1 MVKPPISVVICTY
14 NRADYLRE
22 CLRALDSLE
31 YPSFEVV
38 VVDGPSTDDT
48 PQLLDRYAH
57 RIKLGKNATRNLSIS
72 RNVGIRLSCG
82 DIVAFVDDDGI
93 PATDWLSK
101 LALAYEDPKVGGA
114 GGRVVC
120 SDEGRTPQ
128 FSYGVLDIWGQVDAV
143 RSAPADFNSP
153 DGTTFSTLMGV
164 NSSFRRNVLE
174 EIGGFDETYNYFHDE
189 ADVVFR
195 TIKAGYKVDH
205 SVDTV
210 VTHQRA
216 PGGVRAGWLKAN
228 LDAVGQNTA
237 YFALKASEGKFGLW
251 RRLCCSVRST
261 LGHLKWAR
269 HLPARTFARVAF
281 RLCRGM
287 LKGVRLGLLAP
298 RKTLPPEELKVDL
311 PFKNFSLLAPTVPRK
326 RGLSIALATQDYL
339 PAGIGGIVRR
349 TATLA
354 TELARRGHE
363 PIIITRGKLPRT
375 RYYQGI
381 PVMEAPDPHLPELQY
396 LSERMASTR
405 NLSHTFGVRQV
416 AKELALAG
424 RADLLYAPL
433 WDVEG
438 YAVGLDGS
446 VPLVVDVVSQLK
458 TVMKTNGWPET
469 PDMTLMCKL
478 EKRLLEMEG
487 TRGITSASRAA
498 LETVKQLYNVSLDGK
513 PTQTVYCGVDIPEKL
528 PQRNPTR
535 TVRVLFVGRL
545 EKRKGIHTLFEAAA
559 TIIRKNRN
567 VEFIIV
573 GDDTLPNEEGVPY
586 KAAYRRLLRKT
597 GAWKKMTFLG
607 RVSDDR
613 LQQEYS
619 LCDIFVA
626 PSLYESFGIIYTE
639 AMAWGKPV
647 IGCRTGG
654 VPEVVEHEVC
664 GLLIQ
669 PGDADEL
676 AEAVLRLADSPDTR
690 RELGQHARE
699 RAGTKFSPAAQADAA
714 LEIFDRVL
722 SSRKR

>member
-1 MVKPPISVVICTY
+1 
-14 NRADYLRE
+14 
-22 CLRALDSLE
+22 LDCLE
-31 YPSFEVV
+31 YPNFEVV
-38 VVDGPSTDDT
+38 VVDGPSIDWTLE
-48 PQLLDRYAH
+48 LLGKYAH
-57 RIKLGKNATRNLSIS
+57 RIKIGKNPTRNLSIS
-72 RNVGIRLSCG
+72 RNIGITLSSG
-82 DIVAFVDDDGI
+82 EIVAFMDDDGV
-93 PATDWLSK
+93 PPPEWLS
-101 LALAYEDPKVGGA
+101 ALAASYEDPAVGAA
-114 GGRVVC
+114 GGEVVYE
-120 SDEGRTPQ
+120 DGKTLQ
-128 FSYGVLDIWGQVDAV
+128 FSHGLLSIWGQVDAI
-143 RSAPADFNSP
+143 RPEASEFTQA
-153 DGTTFSTLMGV
+153 DGTLFNTLMGV
-164 NSSFRRNVLE
+164 NSSFRRSVLE
-174 EIGGFDETYNYFHDE
+174 EIGGFDETYNYYHDE
-189 ADVVFR
+189 ADVCFR
-195 TIKAGYKVDH
+195 VNEAGYKVDH
-205 SVDTV
+205 GVDATV
-210 VTHQRA
+210 KHEHPVGDLR
-216 PGGVRAGWLKAN
+216 GGLLNAN
-228 LDAVGQNTA
+228 LEAISQNTV
-237 YFALKASEGKFGLW
+237 YFALKATEGRFNTLKRLKGALRSGLVHV
-251 RRLCCSVRST
+251 S
-261 LGHLKWAR
+261 WAR
-269 HLPARTFARVAF
+269 QLSLGVFARVNL
-281 RLCRGM
+281 RVWRGI
-287 LKGVRLGLLAP
+287 LRGIRLGFFGP
-298 RKTLPPEELKVDL
+298 RKTLPPEQLRVKL
-311 PFKNFSLLAPTVPRK
+311 PFKNFSLLVPTVPRK

-381 PVMEAPDPHLPELQY
+381 PVRETPDPYLPELQY

-405 NLSHTFGVRQV
+405 NLSHAFGVRRV

-438 YAVGLDGS
+438 YAAGLDGS

-469 PDMTLMCKL
+469 PDMTLMCEL

-487 TRGITSASRAA
+487 TRGITSASRVA

-513 PTQTVYCGVDIPEKL
+513 PTQTVYCGVDIPEEL
-528 PQRNPTR
+528 PQQNPTR

-573 GDDTLPNEEGVPY
+573 GDDTLPNEEGIPY
-586 KAAYRRLLRKT
+586 KVAYRKLLRKT
-597 GAWKKMTFLG
+597 GARKRMTFLG

-654 VPEVVEHEVC
+654 VPEVIEHEVC
-664 GLLIQ
+664 GLLIE
-669 PGDADEL
+669 PGNADEL
-676 AEAVLRLADSPDTR
+676 AEAVLRLADSPDAR
-690 RELGQHARE
+690 RELGQRARE
-699 RAGTKFSPAAQADAA
+699 ITATKFSPAAQADAA